1 MHRPWAD
8 SNSYQ
13 ASEKKDTVELNLV
26 QGVRSQS
33 LPFILATFLDYT
45 STGDFDNMSYTP
57 AASLD
62 NEPAANSYSCGV
74 LTR

>member
-13 ASEKKDTVELNLV
+13 AFGAQSRSGRD
-26 QGVRSQS
+26 SQS

-45 STGDFDNMSYTP
+45 STGDFGTTPYTP
-57 AASLD
+57 VASLD
-62 NEPAANSYSCGV
+62 NEPVANSYSCGI